1 MVCTF
6 FGHKDTPKEIEPT
19 LRSTLIDLIENKN
32 VNVFYVGN
40 NGNFDTMVRRQL
52 EDLSH
57 TYPITYNVVLAYLP
71 TEKNKYDNLTNTIY
85 PEGLETVPKR
95 FAISWRNKW
104 MIQQSDIVVTYVT
117 HSFGGAV
124 QFKVLAERHGK
135 TIINLSVALEYYEIF
150 LRVTLYQS
158 I

>member
-32 VNVFYVGN
+32 ATVFYVGN
-40 NGNFDTMVRRQL
+40 NGNFDTMVRHQL
-52 EDLSH
+52 ENLSQ
-57 TYPITYNVVLAYLP
+57 TYPITYSVVLAYLP
-71 TEKNKYDNLTNTIY
+71 TEKNKYDDLSHSIY

-104 MIQQSDIVVTYVT
+104 MIQQSDVVVTYVT
-117 HSFGGAV
+117 RTYGGAA
-124 QFKVLAERHGK
+124 QFKELAERQGK
-135 TIINLSVALEYYEIF
+135 TVIELSE
-150 LRVTLYQS
+150 
-158 I
+158 

>member
-19 LRSTLIDLIENKN
+19 LRSTLIDLIENKK

-52 EDLSH
+52 EDLSQL
-57 TYPITYNVVLAYLP
+57 YSITYSVVLAYLP
-71 TEKNKYDNLTNTIY
+71 TEKNKYDDLTHTIY
-85 PEGLETVPKR
+85 PEGLETIPKR

-117 HSFGGAV
+117 HNFGGAW
-124 QFKVLAERHGK
+124 QFKEIAVKQSKNVVE
-135 TIINLSVALEYYEIF
+135 LSCY
-150 LRVTLYQS
+150 
-158 I
+158 

>member
-19 LRSTLIDLIENKN
+19 LRSTLIDLIENKK

-40 NGNFDTMVRRQL
+40 NGNFDTMVRHQL
-52 EDLSH
+52 EDLSQ
-57 TYPITYNVVLAYLP
+57 TYPIAYSVVLAYLP
-71 TEKNKYDNLTNTIY
+71 IEKNKYDNLTNTIY

-117 HSFGGAV
+117 HNFGGAV
-124 QFKVLAERHGK
+124 QFKEMAERQEK
-135 TIINLSVALEYYEIF
+135 TMIELNEINN
-150 LRVTLYQS
+150 
-158 I
+158 

>member
-19 LRSTLIDLIENKN
+19 LRSTLIDLIEKN

-52 EDLSH
+52 EDLSQ
-57 TYPITYNVVLAYLP
+57 TYPITYSVVLAYLP
-71 TEKNKYDNLTNTIY
+71 TEKNKYDDLTHTIY

-117 HSFGGAV
+117 HSFGGAA
-124 QFKVLAERHGK
+124 QFKEMAVRQGK
-135 TIINLSVALEYYEIF
+135 AVIKLQE
-150 LRVTLYQS
+150 
-158 I
+158 

>member
-1 MVCTF
+1 MTATF

-52 EDLSH
+52 EELSQ
-57 TYPITYNVVLAYLP
+57 TYPISYSVVLAYLP

-85 PEGLETVPKR
+85 PEGIETVPKR

-117 HSFGGAV
+117 HTFGGAV
-124 QFKVLAERHGK
+124 QFKEMAEKQWKTVIELGELNAPNPLFLAR
-135 TIINLSVALEYYEIF
+135 
-150 LRVTLYQS
+150 
-158 I
+158 